1 MEPSLK
7 KIVYIGSLFLVLL
20 IMVPLSKYV
29 AAQNLSDIILFIT
42 TISLANISCLLHI
55 FIYKKIETKAKYN
68 DYSQRNIIFASTVVF
83 LELNGISYTI
93 QKKENKEQFS
103 FSVNWKKKDA
113 ATEQLRAIFCSLCI
127 HNFKGITPTQQ
138 TKWAIQNDW
147 EENLET
153 NLTIEEKKRLWK
165 KQSKSLQFH
174 FKNNKKTVN
183 QIHKFI
189 QKNSNSEMIKNFV
202 EELVKKN

>member
-1 MEPSLK
+1 
-7 KIVYIGSLFLVLL
+7 
-20 IMVPLSKYV
+20 MVPLTKYV
-29 AAQNLSDIILFIT
+29 AVQNLSDIILFIT
-42 TISLANISCLLHI
+42 IISLANISCFLHI

-93 QKKENKEQFS
+93 QKMENKEQFS
-103 FSVNWKKKDA
+103 FSVNWEKNDA

-147 EENLET
+147 EENLER

-165 KQSKSLQFH
+165 KQSKSLQVH
-174 FKNNKKTVN
+174 FKNNKKIVK

-189 QKNSNSEMIKNFV
+189 LKNSNSEMIKNFV